1 MNDNVIEALR
11 DKLKQLQKMRRH
23 LVYSHEK
30 VAGWWRLDANFDGW
44 SEDQLE
50 SLAAFKGRFAEF
62 QDHLASAMKLI
73 ANIEGEDARLFTY
86 VLNYMAQLGII
97 SDMNDWLAV
106 RGLRNTATH
115 DYSESEATKAK
126 HFDSLL
132 QHTHYLYET
141 LDSLERFAAQAYS
154 KNHGN
159 DSL

>member
-23 LVYSHEK
+23 LVYSHDK
-30 VAGWWRLDANFDGW
+30 VASWWRIDADFDGW
-44 SEDQLE
+44 NEDQLE

-73 ANIEGEDARLFTY
+73 ANIEGEDTRMFTY
-86 VLNYMAQLGII
+86 VLNYMVQLGII

-132 QHTHYLYET
+132 QHTNYLYQT
-141 LDSLERFAAQAYS
+141 LENMASFTAQTYP
-154 KNHGN
+154 KK
-159 DSL
+159 

>member
-11 DKLKQLQKMRRH
+11 DKLKQLQKIRRN
-23 LVYSHEK
+23 LAYSYDK
-30 VAGWWRLDANFDGW
+30 VTSWWRVDADFDGW
-44 SEDQLE
+44 NEDQLE

-86 VLNYMAQLGII
+86 VLNYMVQLDII

-132 QHTHYLYET
+132 QNSAYLFDVFE
-141 LDSLERFAAQAYS
+141 SL
-154 KNHGN
+154 KNFVSTN
-159 DSL
+159 YQTNRNEEI